1 MDKKN
6 ILIVDDEINV
16 CKSIERAIQ
25 CEEYKIDSAL
35 SGEEALDK
43 IKEEFYHLVIA
54 DLMMPG
60 IGGIDLLTSIK
71 KSFPEMNVIM
81 ITGYPTIKTAVRA
94 IKIGAFDYIPKPFT
108 PEQLRS
114 VVARCFKI
122 GDEEAEMKPAVK
134 AMPKGVYYIIGHTW
148 VLPEAKNKGLVGV
161 VHDFLKTVGKITN
174 LQLPKENDNVIQ
186 GEMCAKIRD
195 DAGFNY
201 GIWSPATG
209 KVYEVNEKLKK
220 DFSLLKSSPYDEGW
234 LFRCELTRFGED
246 KESLLLSQ

>member
-25 CEEYKIDSAL
+25 CEEYKIERAL

-43 IKEEFYHLVIA
+43 IKEELYHLVIA

-114 VVARCFKI
+114 VVVRCFKS

-148 VLPEAKNKGLVGV
+148 VILETKNKGLVGV
-161 VHDFLKTVGKITN
+161 VHDFLKTVGRITN
-174 LQLPKENDNVIQ
+174 LQLPKENDNVMQ
-186 GEMCAKIRD
+186 GEMCAKIKD

-220 DFSLLKSSPYDEGW
+220 DFSLLKRSPYDEGW
-234 LFRCELTRFGED
+234 LFRCELTQFEED